1 MPLSCV
7 TPAFN
12 NTLYLVLKLPEA
24 DDLFGSSHGA
34 VVDDGRLLSTAT
46 LHMVI
51 HSIVAHVQLPSN
63 KPSRDSVVQT
73 SNMKKTPLFFNLA

>member
-1 MPLSCV
+1 MLLSSV

-12 NTLYLVLKLPEA
+12 NTIYLVLKLPEA

-34 VVDDGRLLSTAT
+34 VIDDGRLLSTAT

-63 KPSRDSVVQT
+63 KPNTDRCGPNIKYEQNT
-73 SNMKKTPLFFNLA
+73 LLLFT